1 VLVGITGFGS
11 VWRHRLAKC
20 DAQGRLGA
28 PVYYN
33 TTGISANNG
42 VHQRPEI
49 CGYVRFDTIG
59 GFDPHCLAKMTS
71 RVFECAEPS
80 VWSGCN
86 KLLCRRIL
94 NSTAVP
100 DSFVVVVKSR
110 DVGRLP
116 VGSDGWRSQDT
127 WLISFSESREQQE
140 AMLLMP
146 IDGWIRATVGTLI
159 LRPSLLCRSRAGLEL
174 DKKE

>member
-11 VWRHRLAKC
+11 LWRHRLAKR
-20 DAQGRLGA
+20 DALGRLVP

-33 TTGISANNG
+33 TTGISTNNG

-59 GFDPHCLAKMTS
+59 GFDPNCPANMIG
-71 RVFECAEPS
+71 RVFECAEPA

-94 NSTAVP
+94 NSIAVP

-127 WLISFSESREQQE
+127 WLLSFSQSGELQE

-146 IDGWIRATVGTLI
+146 IGGWIRATLGTLI
-159 LRPSLLCRSRAGLEL
+159 LRPLLVCRSQARLEL
-174 DKKE
+174 DKTE

>member
-1 VLVGITGFGS
+1 MLVGITGFGS
-11 VWRHRLAKC
+11 VWRHRLARC
-20 DAQGRLGA
+20 DVRGRLVS

-33 TTGISANNG
+33 TTGVSANDG

-49 CGYVRFDTIG
+49 CGYLRFDTIG
-59 GFDPHCLAKMTS
+59 GFEPNYLAKIIG

-80 VWSGCN
+80 VWSGYN

-100 DSFVVVVKSR
+100 DAFVVVVRSR
-110 DVGRLP
+110 DAGRLP
-116 VGSDGWRSQDT
+116 VGTDGWRSQDT
-127 WLISFSESREQQE
+127 WLISFSESRELQE

-146 IDGWIRATVGTLI
+146 IGGWIRAAVGTLI
-159 LRPSLLCRSRAGLEL
+159 LRPSLLCRSRAGLEV